1 LTALALLFPPHG
13 ERKNYVAL
21 LKFYMPADTLAAK
34 ERTDAGSQYTAWQ
47 RAGLITATPG
57 DWTDYNYIIM
67 DLLAM
72 KLRYQIRG
80 IAIDR
85 AYNAAHLS
93 QALMADGHNV
103 VPTGQGTMTVCPAAR
118 ELETL
123 VTQKRIEHGGNQVLR
138 WNVSNCIAKV
148 VDDVGNIR
156 PSKAKST
163 GRIDGVYALINAL
176 ALNLSLRGQEATPG
190 VMFV

>member
-1 LTALALLFPPHG
+1 
-13 ERKNYVAL
+13 
-21 LKFYMPADTLAAK
+21 
-34 ERTDAGSQYTAWQ
+34 
-47 RAGLITATPG
+47 
-57 DWTDYNYIIM
+57 
-67 DLLAM
+67 
-72 KLRYQIRG
+72 
-80 IAIDR
+80 
-85 AYNAAHLS
+85 
-93 QALMADGHNV
+93 
-103 VPTGQGTMTVCPAAR
+103 MTVCPAAR

-123 VTQKRIEHGGNQVLR
+123 VVQRRLEHGGNEVLR

-176 ALNLSLRGQEATPG
+176 ALNLSLRGTEATPG